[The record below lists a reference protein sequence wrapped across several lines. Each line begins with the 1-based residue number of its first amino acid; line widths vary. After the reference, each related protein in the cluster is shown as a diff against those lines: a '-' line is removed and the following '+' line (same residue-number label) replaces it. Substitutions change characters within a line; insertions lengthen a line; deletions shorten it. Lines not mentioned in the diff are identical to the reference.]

1 MFEKLQKKIALQIT
15 KITIW
20 YNAWKEAREIVRA
33 YNHDDSIKIKYNRFI
48 QIHLREI
55 KLGIVWVIILGL
67 LSTGTVVTLDY
78 LKKTEPQ
85 RKAAS
90 LVKKENARKQKET
103 LQAKN
108 AELKRKLDSVKNV
121 EAVKKQEAI
130 QKVLAAQKIEDSI
143 QRDNEEKH
151 RNRQKLLAQAINDSI
166 RNAQMQKNGIDNAVT
181 QSSDTIVSSDSGE
194 RSEMVVAK
202 KKESFFDNVKKFFK
216 TKNYKPERKAIVRNS
231 AGIETISK
239 GTNVA
244 AINYPNTSV
253 TAADTPVVKR
263 MMQPSLYKTS
273 FRADYSILVANK
285 AQKKLYIVKQVG
297 GMEWKVEKEYPVTI
311 GAGLSGPKLSEGD
324 KRTPEGIYFILL
336 KKIKSELNEIY
347 GPLAYVLNYPN
358 DDDRKE
364 GRTGQGIWIHG
375 TKGDGDPVPTKGCIS
390 LKNSMMLDI
399 QNYIADGK
407 GTPVVIVN
415 DSVNE
420 DPLIHIKFDSINAK
434 RKEILA
440 AQEVL
445 FAEVNTFLDTWV
457 TAWESR
463 DIDQYA
469 QFYSEKNFN
478 SQGVKWNSWKE
489 KKIQTFTMYATI
501 DVAIEK
507 VKLTDWTENSIE
519 IKFLQNYRSDQKFFE
534 NGKKLLL
541 VKDSLSWKITRETTI
556 PKEEIL
562 L

>member
-33 YNHDDSIKIKYNRFI
+33 YNHDEPIKKRYNRFV
-48 QIHLREI
+48 QKHLREI
-55 KLGIVWVIILGL
+55 KLGVVWVIIIGL
-67 LSTGTVVTLDY
+67 VSTGTVVTLDY

-85 RKAAS
+85 RKATA
-90 LVKKENARKQKET
+90 LVKKENARKKQVA
-103 LQAKN
+103 LQVKN
-108 AELKRKLDSVKNV
+108 AEQRRKLDSVKNA
-121 EAVKKQEAI
+121 EAVKKQESI
-130 QKVLAAQKIEDSI
+130 QKVLATKKAEDSI
-143 QRDNEEKH
+143 QRDNEEKL
-151 RNRQKLLAQAINDSI
+151 RNKQKLLAQAINDSI
-166 RNAQMQKNGIDNAVT
+166 RNAQLHKSGIDSTVT
-181 QSSDTIVSSDSGE
+181 QSSDTIISSDSAG
-194 RSEMVVAK
+194 RSGMVITQK
-202 KKESFFDNVKKFFK
+202 KVSFFDNVKKFFK
-216 TKNYKPERKAIVRNS
+216 TKNYKSERKAIERNS
-231 AGIETISK
+231 GDIETISK

-244 AINYPNTSV
+244 AINYPNTPV
-253 TAADTPVVKR
+253 TAADTPVAKR
-263 MMQPSLYKTS
+263 MLQPPLYKTS

-285 AQKKLYIVKQVG
+285 AQKKMYIVKQTN

-311 GAGLSGPKLSEGD
+311 GAGLSGPKLAEGD

-336 KKIKSELNEIY
+336 KRIKSELNEIY

-358 DDDRKE
+358 EEDRKE

-390 LKNSMMLDI
+390 LKNSMMFDI
-399 QNYIADGK
+399 QKYIADGK

-420 DPLIHIKFDSINAK
+420 DPLIHIKFDKINTK

-440 AQEVL
+440 AQEML
-445 FAEVNTFLDTWV
+445 LAEVTTFLDAWV

-501 DVAIEK
+501 DVAIEN

-541 VKDSLSWKITRETTI
+541 VKDSLSWKIIRETTI